1 MFVELA
7 RLLDPTDTPRTLSFQ
22 RQNPA
27 CPRKTSRGPLCFQ
40 KTLEEGEHGLALP
53 SFRTHSFGKCFQ
65 MSDSTPLAC
74 NIVAYFKKKN
84 VIVCVCL
91 WPVGAL
97 PKKARGF
104 RFSWSQVERQ
114 LRVTCC
120 GCWEPSPGAL
130 EEQDR
135 RCSLSLV
142 ACRIKAYQKNWGD
155 SIVSKVF
162 APGA

>member
-7 RLLDPTDTPRTLSFQ
+7 RLLDPTDTPRTLSLQ

-74 NIVAYFKKKN
+74 NIVAYFKKKKCN
-84 VIVCVCL
+84 CV
-91 WPVGAL
+91 
-97 PKKARGF
+97 
-104 RFSWSQVERQ
+104 
-114 LRVTCC
+114 RVFVAC
-120 GCWEPSPGAL
+120 GCTTQEGQRFQILLEPGREAAESHLLWVMGTKP
-130 EEQDR
+130 
-135 RCSLSLV
+135 RCSGR
-142 ACRIKAYQKNWGD
+142 AG
-155 SIVSKVF
+155 
-162 APGA
+162 